1 MNLEQQALLALLRQS
16 LWGESGGFH
25 EKLNWETLDT
35 MAKQQ
40 GVISLAYDGAVAL
53 KAALPEQI
61 RQTWNRRTMAGV
73 VRNERLLVAQDE
85 VLSWLDAAGIPAA
98 ILKGSSVARHYPQPE
113 LRVLGDVDILVP
125 RAQVE
130 QVQQILQRNGYRMHE
145 SDHNFHI
152 GFDRDGAYVEIH
164 YDVISLPDCKGANA
178 VQKETA
184 HFLDHTDRGQVRTHT
199 FPVLAQHHQALMLLL
214 HMVRHM
220 MEGGI
225 GLRQL
230 CDWAMYLANADAE
243 HFTRNTVP
251 VLERCGLLRYA
262 QIATGTC
269 VRYLGM
275 PKKYALWCENVDA
288 FQTQAFLE
296 DILSCG
302 NMGTADSGKIGRTL
316 AKGSTPE
323 KKQSYLG
330 TVLANL
336 TRIANYRFPITR
348 TQKWL
353 LPIFWVYLPLRYWV
367 RSLLGLRQK
376 QSVIKVAQDAKAKQE
391 FFNMLELFET
401 EKS

>member
-1 MNLEQQALLALLRQS
+1 MTLEQKTLLKLLRQALWEDGSS
-16 LWGESGGFH
+16 LSAEVDWN
-25 EKLNWETLDT
+25 LIDT

-53 KAALPEQI
+53 KAALPEEI
-61 RQTWNRRTMAGV
+61 RQTWNRLTLAGV
-73 VRNERLLVAQDE
+73 VRNERLLAAQDE

-125 RAQVE
+125 HAQVE
-130 QVQQILQRNGYRMHE
+130 QVQQILQRNGYRLHE

-152 GFDRDGAYVEIH
+152 GFDRAGAYVEIH
-164 YDVISLPDCKGANA
+164 YDVTTLPECRGGNA

-184 HFLDHTDRGQVRTHT
+184 RFLDHTDCGQVHTHA
-199 FPVLAQHHQALMLLL
+199 FPVLSQHHHALMLLL

-220 MEGGI
+220 TEGGI

-230 CDWAMYLANADAE
+230 CDWAMYLANTDTESFAQ
-243 HFTRNTVP
+243 NTVP

-269 VRYLGM
+269 VRYLGL

-296 DILSCG
+296 DVLSCG
-302 NMGTADSGKIGRTL
+302 NMGAADSGKIGRAL

-330 TVLANL
+330 TVFANL
-336 TRIANYRFPITR
+336 TRIANYRFPVTR
-348 TQKWL
+348 TRKWL
-353 LPIFWVYLPLRYWV
+353 LPIFWVYLPVRYWV

-376 QSVIKVAQDAKAKQE
+376 QSVIKVAQDAKEKQE

>member
-53 KAALPEQI
+53 KVALPEQI

-73 VRNERLLVAQDE
+73 VRNERLMAAQDE
-85 VLSWLDAAGIPAA
+85 VLGWLDAAGIPAA

-145 SDHNFHI
+145 SDHDFHI
-152 GFDRDGAYVEIH
+152 GFDRNGAYVEIH
-164 YDVISLPDCKGANA
+164 YDVTTLPECKGGNA

-184 HFLDHTDRGQVRTHT
+184 HFLDRTDRGQVHTHT

-220 MEGGI
+220 TEGGI

-269 VRYLGM
+269 VHYLGL
-275 PKKYALWCENVDA
+275 PKKCAPWCENVDK
-288 FQTQAFLE
+288 FQTRAFLE
-296 DILSCG
+296 DIFSCG
-302 NMGTADSGKIGRTL
+302 NMGAADAVKLGRTL
-316 AKGSTPE
+316 ARENTPE
-323 KKQSYLG
+323 KKRSYLG

-376 QSVIKVAQDAKAKQE
+376 QSVIKVAQDAKEKQE